1 MGLLFWQRDRLAEPL
16 DGDHPAQLIERAKD
30 GDVTARNRLIEKF
43 QPFVL
48 SIASRVSGRFVQAGR
63 DDEVSIG
70 LLGFNEAIDSYD
82 PAKGVSFL
90 GFAEMVMRRRLIDHF
105 RKEGQRREVPLTGF
119 DEEDDE
125 GQTYNAVQS
134 RRSVEEFSARGE
146 AEDRHEEIL
155 RYQKRLQEYG
165 ISLQELVS
173 LTPKHEDARRRAM
186 EAAQVVASK
195 PEYRAHLARKG
206 ELPLKLL
213 EADVQVSRKTLERQR
228 KYIIAIALALMD
240 DFVYLRDYISRQ
252 A

>member
-1 MGLLFWQRDRLAEPL
+1 MGLLFWQRDRTADTP
-16 DGDHPAQLIERAKD
+16 DGETPAQLIDRAKD
-30 GDVTARNRLIEKF
+30 GDVQARNRLIEKF

-48 SIASRVSGRFVQAGR
+48 SVASRVSGRFVQTGR

-70 LLGFNEAIDSYD
+70 LLAFNEAIDSYD
-82 PAKGVSFL
+82 PKKGVSFL
-90 GFAEMVMRRRLIDHF
+90 GFAEMVIRRRLIDHF
-105 RKEGQRREVPLTGF
+105 RREKQRREVPLTGF
-119 DEEDDE
+119 DEEDEE

-134 RRSVEEFSARGE
+134 RRAVEEHTARD
-146 AEDRHEEIL
+146 ASEDRRDEIL
-155 RYQKRLQEYG
+155 RYQRKLSEFG
-165 ISLQELVS
+165 ITLQELVD
-173 LTPKHEDARRRAM
+173 LTPRHEDARRRAM
-186 EAAQVVASK
+186 DAARVVVAK

-206 ELPLKLL
+206 ELPLKQL